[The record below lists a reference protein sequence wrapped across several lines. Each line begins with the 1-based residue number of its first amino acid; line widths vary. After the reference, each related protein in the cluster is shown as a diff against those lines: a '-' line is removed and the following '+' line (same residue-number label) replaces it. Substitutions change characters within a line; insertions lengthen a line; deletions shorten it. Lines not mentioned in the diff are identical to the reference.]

1 MKTKPVV
8 SCIIPVYN
16 EARTV
21 SHVVQTTL
29 ATSSLDQVIVVND
42 GSTDH
47 TPSILRVLHHP
58 KLTTITL
65 PNNQGKSAAFFAGF
79 AKAHG
84 SIILML
90 DADLVGLTTT
100 DIEKL
105 LVPTLDQSNT
115 AALAFLASAPR
126 IAHIIGVNAV
136 SGQRAFPRSYADQ
149 LVTCTIKNFSLEVF
163 LNKILLEQKAR
174 IVVVPWSHV
183 YHRHK
188 SEKRGFWR
196 GNLGDIKMTWEL
208 IFKFGLP
215 TLFLS
220 VSCTRT
226 RCQSRRYIGLT
237 Y

>member
-16 EARTV
+16 EAQTIA
-21 SHVVQTTL
+21 SVVETAL
-29 ATSSLDQVIVVND
+29 AVTSIDQVIVVND
-42 GSTDH
+42 GSTDD
-47 TPSILRVLHHP
+47 TSNILGSFHHP
-58 KLTTITL
+58 KLISIAL
-65 PNNQGKSAAFFAGF
+65 PNNQGKSAAFFAGL

-90 DADLVGLTTT
+90 DADLVGLTTA

-115 AALAFLASAPR
+115 AALAFLANAPR
-126 IAHIIGVNAV
+126 ITHIMGVNAV

-149 LVTCTIKNFSLEVF
+149 LAKCTIKNYSLEVS
-163 LNKILLEQKAR
+163 LNKIILEQKAR
-174 IVVVPWSHV
+174 IVVVPWPHV

-208 IFKFGLP
+208 IFRFGLP
-215 TLFLS
+215 TLF
-220 VSCTRT
+220 
-226 RCQSRRYIGLT
+226 CQYLAFERRANRDGT
-237 Y
+237 ST